1 MGHDADRPS
10 SLAAELP
17 LANDSPTRDDL
28 WLIRL
33 PRAVGAELQRDR
45 PVVVI
50 SSPALDA
57 VPVRIVV
64 PLTTW
69 RDQYLGRV
77 NKLRIAAN
85 DRNGLHAESAADVL
99 QVRSES
105 TERFLRRIGAL
116 EADQVEEI
124 VAGVVIAIDYQT

>member
-1 MGHDADRPS
+1 M
-10 SLAAELP
+10 
-17 LANDSPTRDDL
+17 ANDSPTRGNL

-69 RDQYLGRV
+69 RDQYVGRV

-85 DRNGLHAESAADVL
+85 DRNGLHAESAADVTTGA
-99 QVRSES
+99 QRVHGAVSHAN
-105 TERFLRRIGAL
+105 RRAGAD
-116 EADQVEEI
+116 EVEEI
-124 VAGVVIAIDYQT
+124 VAGVVIAIDYES